1 MYPIRMEPNR
11 SSPETRFQPA
21 RRAGAAAVVAF
32 GPALVLALVVTAA
45 AFRNPPEEPTPGLRS
60 VPVVLVPGWYE
71 EATDLE
77 PLSRRLTDAGWPADR
92 IATVSF
98 ADPVGSNA
106 DHAREIADHV
116 DRLRERT
123 GARRVDIVAHSMG
136 GLAVRYFLSDPER
149 APEARRVVFLGT
161 PQRGT
166 WIAYFAWGDGGGEMI
181 PESEFLDSLNAQP
194 PVPSGVDALT
204 IRTPVD
210 THIVPGE
217 NATLPGVPDVEV
229 CCPTHGGL
237 VDDGGTFGVVHA
249 FLAEGR
255 RIDPDP
261 LSR

>member
-1 MYPIRMEPNR
+1 MYLVGMESRPT
-11 SSPETRFQPA
+11 SETRFALA
-21 RRAGAAAVVAF
+21 RRAGTVALVAF
-32 GPALVLALVVTAA
+32 GPALLLVLVVSAA
-45 AFRNPPEEPTPGLRS
+45 AFRLPPDGAAPGPRPI
-60 VPVVLVPGWYE
+60 PVVLVPGWYE

-77 PLSRRLTDAGWPADR
+77 PLSRRLIEAGWPADR
-92 IATVSF
+92 IAMVSF

-116 DRLRERT
+116 DRLRRIS
-123 GARRVDIVAHSMG
+123 GAQHVDVVAHSMG
-136 GLAVRYFLSDPER
+136 GLAVRYFLSDPDR
-149 APEARRVVFLGT
+149 AGDARRVVFLGT

-194 PVPSGVDALT
+194 PVPFGIDALT

-210 THIVPGE
+210 THIIPGE
-217 NATLPGVPDVEV
+217 NATLPGVPDIEV
-229 CCPTHGGL
+229 CCPSHGGL
-237 VDDGGTFGVVHA
+237 VSDRGTFEVVHA

-261 LSR
+261 LAR

>member
-1 MYPIRMEPNR
+1 V
-11 SSPETRFQPA
+11 
-21 RRAGAAAVVAF
+21 AAFVAF
-32 GPALVLALVVTAA
+32 GPALLLLLVVTAA
-45 AFRNPPEEPTPGLRS
+45 AFRQPPEGPVPGLRS

-77 PLSRRLTDAGWPADR
+77 PLSQRLTESGWPADR
-92 IATVSF
+92 IAIVNF

-106 DHAREIADHV
+106 DHAREIAEQV
-116 DRLRERT
+116 EELRRDT
-123 GARRVDIVAHSMG
+123 GADRVDIVAHSMG
-136 GLAVRYFLSDPER
+136 GLAVRYFLSDP
-149 APEARRVVFLGT
+149 AQSLVARRVVFLGT

-194 PVPSGVDALT
+194 PVPVGVDALT

-210 THIVPGE
+210 THVVPGE

-229 CCPTHGGL
+229 CCPSHGGL
-237 VDDGGTFGVVHA
+237 VDDGGTFEVVHA

-261 LSR
+261 LAR